1 MPLQTAKE
9 VIGACVTP
17 AKYAHAAMAAMTG
30 RWGPVSMMSVPRMAG
45 WMRTSCMKAP
55 KPVPMAMDGAK
66 MPPGM
71 PDQKESHVA
80 TALSR
85 KKRREGW
92 TPAARGPASSGN
104 PSSSGTST
112 ARACRKPLP
121 HVSPPVQKP
130 VAARARPHASEMAY
144 GAKQPYASSSRLT
157 CTPSSSPTAHRP
169 PSRPDGM
176 ATSGTTHRISYSFR
190 SSRSW
195 SKPSKMT
202 W

>member
-30 RWGPVSMMSVPRMAG
+30 RWGPVSMMSVHEGSEAGANGDGRRKDASRDAGPEGEPRRDRLEQEEEARGLDAG
-45 WMRTSCMKAP
+45 CEGAGLVGEPLKLGDKHRASLPEAAPPRLSARPKA
-55 KPVPMAMDGAK
+55 
-66 MPPGM
+66 
-71 PDQKESHVA
+71 
-80 TALSR
+80 SR
-85 KKRREGW
+85 GEGE
-92 TPAARGPASSGN
+92 AAR
-104 PSSSGTST
+104 
-112 ARACRKPLP
+112 
-121 HVSPPVQKP
+121 
-130 VAARARPHASEMAY
+130 ASEMAY

-190 SSRSW
+190 SSRS
-195 SKPSKMT
+195 
-202 W
+202 